1 MNLSG
6 YTDTFVQ
13 NGITTQEKLS
23 LLTND
28 HLKMLNIPYAHRKKI
43 LKYLRET
50 SFTTNPSYSQNTTL
64 NYFTNNDKYEELVCP
79 AEEDD
84 IALTAEEQRRT
95 FYQAVVEFKKKHSS
109 PQNGSERYDYK
120 DNAQTTTKHVDV
132 VKKEDIAIGND
143 DNDNETQIEV
153 VENERGEYT
162 EMKAFGKGN
171 ECIDP
176 MKQWNG
182 ANREMFPLHKSKTL
196 CHQCLHMLLQD
207 KCILK
212 HNKPFCSLRC
222 VEVFERK
229 NIIKC
234 KKCNNNIEIAK
245 SFPSMVFK
253 GVYYCSEMC
262 LKKEDK
268 NSNDNSNNNNGILNK
283 QKELEY
289 KKELEQVNKSTII
302 NMNSNNTNK
311 SFSSDSDQPIDILDF

>member
-50 SFTTNPSYSQNTTL
+50 SFTTNPSHSHNTTL

-95 FYQAVVEFKKKHSS
+95 FYQAVVEFKQKHST
-109 PQNGSERYDYK
+109 PQVGSERYVK
-120 DNAQTTTKHVDV
+120 ESQTNTKVDV
-132 VKKEDIAIGND
+132 VKKEEIAIGND
-143 DNDNETQIEV
+143 DDDNERQIEV

-171 ECIDP
+171 EWIDP
-176 MKQWNG
+176 MTQWNC
-182 ANREMFPLHKSKTL
+182 AHREMFPLHKSKTL

-229 NIIKC
+229 NIIQC

-262 LKKEDK
+262 LKKEDT
-268 NSNDNSNNNNGILNK
+268 NSGAHNNTGNKGLLNK
-283 QKELEY
+283 QTELEY
-289 KKELEQVNKSTII
+289 KKELEQTNKSTVI
-302 NMNSNNTNK
+302 NKNNSNNTNK
-311 SFSSDSDQPIDILDF
+311 SFSSDSDQPIDILDS